1 MKKTSIIIFV
11 AFLTISFG
19 SNAFADGKDKNK
31 AKNLTPT
38 ASATAMISGQVL
50 DDETGEA
57 LTGVL
62 VKINGADQ
70 EAYTDFDGNFTFR
83 NVSPGEYCVVA
94 KMISYQVHVD
104 KNIKVDQGGKK
115 KVKVKMKKN
124 KDILIL

>member
-1 MKKTSIIIFV
+1 MKKTGIFILIALLAV
-11 AFLTISFG
+11 SLGA
-19 SNAFADGKDKNK
+19 NAFAEGKDKNK
-31 AKNLTPT
+31 AKNLTST
-38 ASATAMISGQVL
+38 ASSTAMISGQVL

-62 VKINGADQ
+62 VKINGTDQ
-70 EAYTDFDGNFTFR
+70 EAYTDFDENFTFR

-115 KVKVKMKKN
+115 KVKVKMKK
-124 KDILIL
+124 K

>member
-1 MKKTSIIIFV
+1 MKKTGISILIALLAV
-11 AFLTISFG
+11 SLGA
-19 SNAFADGKDKNK
+19 NAFAEGKDKNK

-38 ASATAMISGQVL
+38 ASSTAIICGQVL

-62 VKINGADQ
+62 VKINETDH
-70 EAYTDFDGNFTFR
+70 EVYTDFDGNFTFR
-83 NVSPGEYCVVA
+83 NVSPGEYSVVT

-115 KVKVKMKKN
+115 KVKVKMKK
-124 KDILIL
+124 K